1 MTAKLINMDRIF
13 LCFRTW
19 AADVREGFVEITRHS
34 LAVIGLGVILVL
46 LAFTARPNLQS
57 SASDFLLGM
66 LELRKFESL
75 VYTSP
80 GNAASRSTAK
90 SIKNLPEDQLAITR
104 WLSKK
109 YRVSNEPMAALVAE
123 AWAIGERSQVSPT
136 LILAIMAVES
146 RFNPFATGSQ
156 GTVGLMQ
163 IEQNAHAEALANF
176 GGLLSAFDPLTN
188 LRVGVRHLQ
197 ALIQQT
203 TSMED
208 ALSLYGASS
217 GQASDSLYVDRVLS
231 EQILLEKIIGKQ
243 STASLPPKGSGA
255 QL

>member
-1 MTAKLINMDRIF
+1 MNRLF
-13 LCFRTW
+13 LCLRAW

-34 LAVIGLGVILVL
+34 LALIGLGVLLVFITFL
-46 LAFTARPNLQS
+46 ARPNLQA
-57 SASDFLLGM
+57 SASELLLGV
-66 LELRKFESL
+66 LELRQFESL

-90 SIKNLPEDQLAITR
+90 SIKNLPEDQLAITH

-109 YRVSNEPMAALVAE
+109 YRVSNEPMAALVSE

-146 RFNPFATGSQ
+146 RFNPFANGSQ
-156 GTVGLMQ
+156 GAVGLMQ
-163 IEQNAHAEALANF
+163 IEQDAHAEALGNF
-176 GGLLSAFDPLTN
+176 GGLMSAFDPLTN

-203 TSMED
+203 DTVEH

-217 GQASDSLYVDRVLS
+217 GQVTSNLYVNRVLS
-231 EQILLEKIIGKQ
+231 EQNLLEQIIVNQ
-243 STASLPPKGSGA
+243 RTAYLPTQGTRTHF
-255 QL
+255 